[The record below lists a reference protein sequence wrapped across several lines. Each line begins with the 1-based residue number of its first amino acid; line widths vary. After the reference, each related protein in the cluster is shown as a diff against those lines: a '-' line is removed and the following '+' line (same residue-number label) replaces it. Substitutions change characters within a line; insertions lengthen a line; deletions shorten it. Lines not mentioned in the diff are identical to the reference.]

1 MNRGKYQRLPADEV
15 KNNHAR
21 IIELKEQGVP
31 LTKIAKELKTTY
43 GSVLYVVYRKP
54 NQLWQ

>member
-21 IIELKEQGVP
+21 IIELKEQGFK
-31 LTKIAKELKTTY
+31 LKDIAKETKATF
-43 GSVLYVVYRKP
+43 GSILYVLYRK
-54 NQLWQ
+54 N